1 MEVNP
6 LYLTYDDYVTRG
18 GTLSEDVFNYIESKA
33 ERKLD
38 YYTHMRVR
46 YLENDGTPIPKEV
59 SDVIYE
65 FIKFLENPTT
75 ADKTIASYS
84 NGIESFTFNQNVDPF
99 VELYNLAREY
109 LDVDLIS
116 ACVD

>member
-46 YLENDGTPIPKEV
+46 YLENDGKPIPNEV
-59 SDVIYE
+59 SDV
-65 FIKFLENPTT
+65 IKFLENPTT

>member
-18 GTLSEDVFNYIESKA
+18 VTLSEDVFNYIESKA

-46 YLENDGTPIPKEV
+46 YLENDGKPIPKEV

-65 FIKFLENPTT
+65 FIKFLENPTI

-109 LDVDLIS
+109 LDGDLIS